1 MRIDPGP
8 SPAIHSNRDVWACFC
23 ATFGPVSQQKP
34 PTAKHV
40 REALRA
46 LADPA
51 RAVSSARFFKT
62 GKGQYGEGDRF
73 LGVTVP
79 AQRGVARAHRGLPLP
94 ETEALLASALHED
107 RLTALLILVDTHER
121 GDDAVKRASFDLY
134 LRNLAR
140 VNNWD
145 LVDSSAHL
153 IVGAFLQAGDRRVL
167 RKLAR
172 SPTLWERRVAMIAT
186 LAFIRAGESKDAFEI
201 ATLLLDDEQD
211 LMHKAVGWM
220 LREVGKYVSED
231 ALRGYLKEHAAA
243 MPRTALR
250 YAIERF
256 PAKERKE
263 WLSVKRRPAAAK

>member
-1 MRIDPGP
+1 MSRP
-8 SPAIHSNRDVWACFC
+8 
-23 ATFGPVSQQKP
+23 KP

-40 REALRA
+40 RDALRA
-46 LADPA
+46 LQDPA

-73 LGVTVP
+73 LGITVP

-94 ETEALLASALHED
+94 EIEVLLASALHED
-107 RLTALLILVDTHER
+107 RLTALLLLVDAYER
-121 GDDAVKRASFDLY
+121 GDEEAQQACFDLY

-145 LVDSSAHL
+145 LVDTSAHL
-153 IVGAFLQAGDRRVL
+153 IVGAHLTTRDRRIL
-167 RKLAR
+167 RELAR
-172 SPTLWERRVAMIAT
+172 STTLWERRVAMIAT
-186 LAFIRAGESKDAFEI
+186 LAFIRSGESKDAFEI
-201 ATLLLDDEQD
+201 ATLLLGDEQD

-220 LREVGKYVSED
+220 LREVGKHVGEEP
-231 ALRGYLKEHAAA
+231 LRAFLKEHAAG

-256 PAKERKE
+256 PAEERAI
-263 WLSVKRRPAAAK
+263 WLGVKRQPPVRGKSPRGA

>member
-1 MRIDPGP
+1 M
-8 SPAIHSNRDVWACFC
+8 SP
-23 ATFGPVSQQKP
+23 PQP

-40 REALRA
+40 RAA
-46 LADPA
+46 LAAAGDPA
-51 RAVSSARFFKT
+51 RAISSARFFKT

-79 AQRGVARAHRGLPLP
+79 GQRLIARAHRGLPLA
-94 ETEALLASALHED
+94 EIAALLASGLHEE
-107 RLTALLILVDTHER
+107 RLTALLILVDTYER
-121 GDDAVKRASFDLY
+121 GDDATKRSCFDFY
-134 LRNLAR
+134 LENLGR

-153 IVGAFLQAGDRRVL
+153 IVGDHLLKRDRRLL
-167 RKLAR
+167 RTLAR
-172 SPTLWERRVAMIAT
+172 SAKLWERRVAMIAT

-201 ATLLLDDEQD
+201 ATLLLDDEED

-220 LREVGKYVSED
+220 LREVGKHVAEEP
-231 ALRGYLKEHAAA
+231 LRAFLKEHAAA

-256 PAKERKE
+256 PAEERAL
-263 WLSVKRRPAAAK
+263 WLAVKRAPKARGRGVERG